1 MSTRRFPLPV
11 MIGLVCG
18 PFISMV
24 DSNAINVAV
33 PEIADDL
40 GAPLPTVGWAI
51 SAYLL
56 GIAAALPLTAW
67 LARRFGTRR
76 VYAWSLAGFAVAS
89 ALCAA
94 APTAEALIA
103 LRAVQGMTSAPLVP
117 LALSL
122 IYAGGS
128 ASRPPIAAGMFFF
141 LAPALGPTFGGL
153 ISATVGWRPI
163 FLINVPL
170 VVLGLLGV
178 RKVPDPPSTTDSSAG
193 NGFDLAGLVLLAGGA
208 TVAVYG
214 ASTVTARGSS
224 ASAGWWIC
232 VAGLALLG
240 WYAVH
245 ERRATARGAP
255 VAVTLR
261 LLADGRGRI
270 AVLVC
275 AVASLVLFAV
285 HFVVPVFLVQ
295 IQGHSALVAGLVLFP
310 QGIAMGLFSGVGE
323 GLVRRVGLRI
333 TVAAGMAVLA
343 GTTAALFAVSAET
356 PPWQTALLL
365 TGRGAA
371 LGLTLQP
378 LINGL
383 MTRYPPDAVTD
394 VSTLFNVSQRVSGS
408 LGIAAIAAFYQTEVA
423 AGPPVT
429 AFRTTIALLIGL
441 ACAGLLLATLL
452 PGRADGRHAAR
463 SAAAHRE
470 REGAST

>member
-1 MSTRRFPLPV
+1 MSERRFPLPV

-33 PEIADDL
+33 PEIAHDF
-40 GAPLPTVGWAI
+40 GAPLPTIGWAI
-51 SAYLL
+51 SSYLL

-76 VYAWSLAGFAVAS
+76 VYAWALAAFAVAS
-89 ALCAA
+89 VACSA
-94 APTAEALIA
+94 APTAEALIV
-103 LRAVQGMTSAPLVP
+103 LRAVQGVASAPLVP

-128 ASRPPIAAGMFFF
+128 SSRPPMAAGMFFF

-178 RKVPDPPSTTDSSAG
+178 RRIAEPPSTSDG
-193 NGFDLAGLVLLAGGA
+193 RRNGFDLAGLLLLAGGA
-208 TVAVYG
+208 TVAIYG
-214 ASTVTARGSS
+214 ASTVTARGST
-224 ASAGWWIC
+224 ASTGWWIC
-232 VAGLALLG
+232 AAGVVLLV

-245 ERRATARGAP
+245 ERRATARSAP
-255 VAVTLR
+255 VAVSLR
-261 LLADGRGRI
+261 LLADGRGRV

-275 AVASLVLFAV
+275 SVASLVLFAV

-323 GLVRRVGLRI
+323 GLVRKVGLRV
-333 TVAAGMAVLA
+333 TVASGMAVLA
-343 GTTAALFAVSAET
+343 GTTAVLFLMSADT

-408 LGIAAIAAFYQTEVA
+408 LGIAGIAAFYQTELA

-441 ACAGLLLATLL
+441 ACLGLLLAGLL
-452 PGRADGRHAAR
+452 PGRPDGRHASR
-463 SAAAHRE
+463 PAAARRE
-470 REGAST
+470 REAAST

>member
-1 MSTRRFPLPV
+1 MSAVDRKFPLPV

-33 PEIADDL
+33 PEIAHDL
-40 GAPLPTVGWAI
+40 GASLPTIGWAI

-67 LARRFGTRR
+67 LARRFGARR
-76 VYAWSLAGFAVAS
+76 VYSWALAAFAVAS
-89 ALCAA
+89 VGCAA
-94 APTAEALIA
+94 APTAEALVA
-103 LRAVQGMTSAPLVP
+103 LRAVQGVTSAPLVP

-178 RKVPDPPSTTDSSAG
+178 RRVADPPSTVD
-193 NGFDLAGLVLLAGGA
+193 NGHRRFDLAGLILLAGGA
-208 TVAVYG
+208 TVAIYG
-214 ASTVTARGSS
+214 ASTVTARKSS
-224 ASAGWWIC
+224 DGWWIC
-232 VAGLALLG
+232 AAGIVLLV

-255 VAVTLR
+255 VAVSLR
-261 LLADGRGRI
+261 LLADRHGRI

-285 HFVVPVFLVQ
+285 HFVVPVLLVQ
-295 IQGHSALVAGLVLFP
+295 IQGHSAFVAGLVLFP
-310 QGIAMGLFSGVGE
+310 QGLAMGLFSGVGE
-323 GLVRRVGLRI
+323 ALVRKVGLRV
-333 TVAAGMAVLA
+333 TVAGGMAVLA
-343 GTTAALFAVSAET
+343 GTTAVLFAVSGHT

-408 LGIAAIAAFYQTEVA
+408 LGIAGIAAFYQTELA

-429 AFRTTIALLIGL
+429 AFRTTVVLLIVL
-441 ACAGLLLATLL
+441 ACAGLLFAGLL
-452 PGRADGRHAAR
+452 PGRAHDRPVKELEPA
-463 SAAAHRE
+463 
-470 REGAST
+470 